1 MTRAQNL
8 SQMMHKGEEI
18 LDGCKSGWSRAT
30 HEGQTDAPQCSK
42 HGCQDERPYDDPFP
56 ASHPR
61 SSSRCLKGAGVARA
75 GGGKQS
81 RHCPRAP
88 SCRTHRGSGTLPGP
102 DNVIVSR
109 RCGDISCPLLG
120 RETPRTHTLYLY
132 FCLTSQCGPG
142 HRNQIRPTELVAQ
155 VPRLLGGSQVT

>member
-1 MTRAQNL
+1 MKHARGQVTRTQKL

-30 HEGQTDAPQCSK
+30 HEGQTAAPQCSK
-42 HGCQDERPYDDPFP
+42 HGCQDDRPYNDLVL

-81 RHCPRAP
+81 RHCPGHLPAGPTKAAAP
-88 SCRTHRGSGTLPGP
+88 CQGQMMSWCLGDVETSPVPYLVERHLGHTHSTF
-102 DNVIVSR
+102 VS
-109 RCGDISCPLLG
+109 
-120 RETPRTHTLYLY
+120 
-132 FCLTSQCGPG
+132 
-142 HRNQIRPTELVAQ
+142 V
-155 VPRLLGGSQVT
+155 